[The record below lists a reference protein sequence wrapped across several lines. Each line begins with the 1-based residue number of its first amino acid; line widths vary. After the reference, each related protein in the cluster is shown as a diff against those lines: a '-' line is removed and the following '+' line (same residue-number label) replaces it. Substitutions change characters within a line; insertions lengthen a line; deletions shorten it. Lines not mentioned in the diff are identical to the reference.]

1 MAEANKPMRA
11 LLPFRACVGAAL
23 FNARGEV
30 FIGRRKPGQGQEYD
44 AARLEW
50 QMPQGGIDGN
60 EAAFVAAKRE
70 LYEETNVRSVTLLGV
85 APFWF
90 HYDLPDEALGK
101 ALHGKYRGQTQ
112 RWFAFRFTGEESEI
126 DVARPAGGA
135 HGAEFVEWRWE
146 KLERLPA
153 LIVPFKRPVYEQ
165 VVAAFA
171 PLAVATI

>member
-1 MAEANKPMRA
+1 MSMAGEKTPVRA
-11 LLPFRACVGAAL
+11 RMPFRPCVGAAL

-30 FIGRRKPGQGQEYD
+30 FIGRRKGGQGPEYNG
-44 AARLEW
+44 ASFEW

-60 EAAFVAAKRE
+60 EAAFSAAKRE
-70 LYEETNVRSVTLLGV
+70 LYEETNVKSATLLGE
-85 APFWF
+85 AEAWF

-112 RWFAFRFTGEESEI
+112 KWYAFRFTGEEREI
-126 DVARPAGGA
+126 DVLNPAGGA
-135 HGAEFVEWRWE
+135 HPAEFVEWRWE
-146 KLERLPA
+146 RLEALPA

-171 PLAVATI
+171 RFATG